1 MSKRLKFLIGVAAA
15 LVAGWISHGPLGRGE
30 DFLEQLDSALEAAVP
45 EFNVTGLG
53 AVMQRDPL
61 ARTALLSGPADCFQ
75 RRGLGS
81 LPGIDARVRAIHG
94 IARVEWTNPPPEG
107 ECR

>member
-1 MSKRLKFLIGVAAA
+1 MSKPLKFLLGLTAA
-15 LVAGWISHGPLGRGE
+15 LLAGWISHGPIGRGAAFV
-30 DFLEQLDSALEAAVP
+30 DQLDGALQPLVP
-45 EFNVTGLG
+45 GFNVPGVT
-53 AVMQRDPL
+53 ATMQRDPL

-81 LPGIDARVRAIHG
+81 LKGIEGRVLAIPGMSRA
-94 IARVEWTNPPPEG
+94 EWTNPAPEG